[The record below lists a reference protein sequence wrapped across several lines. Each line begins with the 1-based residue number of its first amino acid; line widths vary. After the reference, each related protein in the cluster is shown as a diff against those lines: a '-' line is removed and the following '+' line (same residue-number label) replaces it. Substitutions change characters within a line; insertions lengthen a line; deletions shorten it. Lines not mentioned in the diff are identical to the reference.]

1 VRFLLQDT
9 KDTDP
14 KPNAVFLHF
23 ISDLL
28 FSLLILKLKKNIPFF
43 FFFIF
48 HTFSKKNIFL
58 KNMPLQE
65 NPRFDKNIKN
75 EEETIGDVDDCLQV
89 DEEGKVD
96 MFSQTNVQQW
106 SDKLVKVWKIR
117 EIVYSF
123 CLFTINKCHT
133 NYITAC

>member
-1 VRFLLQDT
+1 
-9 KDTDP
+9 
-14 KPNAVFLHF
+14 
-23 ISDLL
+23 
-28 FSLLILKLKKNIPFF
+28 
-43 FFFIF
+43 
-48 HTFSKKNIFL
+48 
-58 KNMPLQE
+58 MPLQE